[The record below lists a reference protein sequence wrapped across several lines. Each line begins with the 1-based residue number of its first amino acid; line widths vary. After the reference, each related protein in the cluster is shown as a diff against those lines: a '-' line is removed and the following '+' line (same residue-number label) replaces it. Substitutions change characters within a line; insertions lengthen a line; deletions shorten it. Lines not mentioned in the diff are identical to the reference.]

1 MSKATPYI
9 AKIAISTSTGP
20 YTDAGA
26 GSSTFAIY
34 DNSGAPPGLEV
45 PFVSTCVLRSLARSG
60 QAALIGTAYMP
71 PMWDGGALVWSYP
84 VPLVAFDQGLAG
96 LTFNYEI
103 YFGSA
108 TLILNAPV
116 PVLSGG
122 TAYQGGTLSVYQGTV
137 QDGNGVPFLGWVP
150 VPFLG
155 YGYQNL
161 GFSVKAIGSGAFG
174 LAYGIWTDSPVSPYW
189 YNMQTP
195 VGPLDFDGVDLSGE
209 DYSSV
214 KLMSF
219 PAGTPGTLPPLAD
232 EDMFLVVVSSTWA
245 YADLSNTNF
254 SGNTIGNAA
263 FDHAVLNGTDF
274 RGTTLLNTTFNG
286 ATGASPDFS
295 GATLGSVSF
304 AGTTI
309 ATPVFDIHTSFHA
322 FSRGSGFNG
331 PFYSDT
337 DFSGAVLPN
346 CDFSNLDL
354 SKIHFSNG
362 DFTGAKFNGAMLQGA
377 AFDGAILTNADFS
390 GAQLQGATFNGAT
403 LTNTDFSGAQLQGT
417 QFTNADVTQTIF
429 STNPQFSTAGDR
441 TSFGGSKIPLPFNGN
456 NWTFLDLSGAS
467 FPVKPATITN
477 LNAQSARLC
486 GLDFSHI
493 TFLATDAVNNPTNFA
508 NSVLA
513 QADFSNANLNSA
525 RFSSANAEP
534 DSMPSTP
541 YNTSAR
547 FSGANLEDARF
558 DGAFLA
564 GVDFSY
570 ALLWGG
576 QATLA
581 GATLTDAS
589 FANAFLASAKFDEL
603 EGAQCGGVDFTG
615 ACLVNACFN
624 GTTLREGVR
633 GKQVIFAGACLQG
646 VDFTDATFSAV
657 SLNGAYLA
665 IQSGSIMPVFATNP
679 PGVAPI
685 FGINYPATKLE
696 ISQTTSGTICVDG
709 SPGTCSTATLATPNP
724 MPTQWTRPALA

>member
-9 AKIAISTSTGP
+9 AKITISTSTGP
-20 YTDAGA
+20 YTDTAA
-26 GSSTFAIY
+26 ASSTFAIY
-34 DNSGAPPGLEV
+34 DNSGAAPGLEV

-71 PMWDGGALVWSYP
+71 PAWDGGALVWWYP

-108 TLILNAPV
+108 TLILNAPA
-116 PVLSGG
+116 PVLIGG

-137 QDGNGVPFLGWVP
+137 QDGNGAPFLGWVP
-150 VPFLG
+150 VPLLG
-155 YGYQNL
+155 NDYQDL

-174 LAYGIWTDSPVSPYW
+174 LAYGIWNDSPVSPYW

-209 DYSSV
+209 DYSGV

-219 PAGTPGTLPPLAD
+219 RAGRPGSLPLLD
-232 EDMFLVVVSSTWA
+232 EDTFLIAVSSTWA

-254 SGNTIGNAA
+254 SGNTIGDAA

-274 RGTTLLNTTFNG
+274 RGTTLLNTTFRG
-286 ATGASPDFS
+286 AIGTSPDFS
-295 GATLGSVSF
+295 GARLGSVSF
-304 AGTTI
+304 AGATI
-309 ATPVFDIHTSFHA
+309 TTPVFDIHTSFHG
-322 FSRGSGFNG
+322 FSGGGFNG

-346 CDFSNLDL
+346 SDFSNLDL
-354 SKIHFSNG
+354 NKIHFSNC

-377 AFDGAILTNADFS
+377 VFDGATLTNADFS
-390 GAQLQGATFNGAT
+390 GAQLQGATFNGAK
-403 LTNTDFSGAQLQGT
+403 LTNANFSGAQLQGT
-417 QFTNADVTQTIF
+417 QFTNTDVTQTIF
-429 STNPQFSTAGDR
+429 STNPQFATTGDR
-441 TSFGGSKIPLPFNGN
+441 TSFTGSKIPLSFNGN

-486 GLDFSHI
+486 GMDFSHI
-493 TFLATDAVNNPTNFA
+493 TFLATDAVNNPTNFS

-534 DSMPSTP
+534 DSMPATP
-541 YNTSAR
+541 YNNSAN

-624 GTTLREGVR
+624 GTTLREGAK
-633 GKQVIFAGACLQG
+633 GKQVIFDDAFLQG
-646 VDFTDATFSAV
+646 VDFGGATFTAV
-657 SLNGAYLA
+657 SLNGAVLA
-665 IQSGSIMPVFATNP
+665 TGTGSIMPIFATRP

-709 SPGTCSTATLATPNP
+709 SPGACTTTTLAPQEP
-724 MPTQWTRPALA
+724 MPTQWTWRAV